1 MSIGIGIDVSKDKVD
16 VASSDGRWSEV
27 FPQTDAGRHQLSQK
41 IAAMVPH
48 RVVLEASG
56 GYEHAMLIALVTENV
71 PVVLVQPGRARH
83 FAKAIG
89 QLAKTD
95 AIDAQVLAQMALVG
109 VEATPL
115 WQPLDEN
122 VSSLRGL
129 VGRRQQLVLQRDN
142 EKKRRR
148 GATNAVLESIERL
161 LCFLKTELQAIEKQI
176 MVLLGDV
183 PSLKVAVDTLESVQG
198 VGCVTATTLLVSMPE
213 LGRVDRG
220 EIAAL
225 AGVAPMNSESGKW
238 KGQRFIQGGRPAAR
252 KALYMAALAAIVHNE
267 TIKTYYAGLRARGKP
282 GKLALVACM
291 RKLLVHLNA
300 KMRMLLIGGY
310 EVKVAREEG

>member
-1 MSIGIGIDVSKDKVD
+1 MSIGIGVDVSKDKVD

-27 FPQTDAGRHQLSQK
+27 FPQTEAGLYQLAQK
-41 IAAMVPH
+41 IAAMAPH

-56 GYEHAMLIALVTENV
+56 GYERALLLALVEENV
-71 PVVLVQPGRARH
+71 PVVLVQPVRARH

-95 AIDAQVLAQMALVG
+95 AIDARVLAHMALFG

-115 WQPLDEN
+115 WQPQAESMLN
-122 VSSLRGL
+122 LRGL
-129 VGRRQQLVLQRDN
+129 VTRRQQLVLQRDN

-148 GATNAVLESIERL
+148 GATSAVLESIERL
-161 LCFLKTELQAIEKQI
+161 LCFLKAELQAIEKQI
-176 MVLLGDV
+176 IALLDQV
-183 PSLKVAVDTLESVQG
+183 PTLKMAVTALESVRG

-213 LGRVDRG
+213 LGQVDRG

-252 KALYMAALAAIVHNE
+252 KALYMAALAAISHNE

-282 GKLALVACM
+282 GKVALVACM

-300 KMRMLLIGGY
+300 QMRALLTGGTQV
-310 EVKVAREEG
+310 EAALG